1 MSRSSSKLF
10 ALSSY
15 FQQKYSLLHSYGSDV
30 LSPYADS
37 GMMPATMVSD
47 SLKEKYAI
55 KTWRDIDN
63 AMKRIFPAIDEK
75 VRKTSEDIKVIYN
88 SALSPSKNK
97 KGTDKVVSA
106 FLSKWLAHANRYVKS
121 MQEFKSYGS
130 EFFDAIRKDS
140 NWVTPS
146 KIFDLSELM
155 EKIRNNCRLSKVDY
169 DKYFVDFTRG
179 PGYNRAYSACSN
191 AIDTYEEI
199 IDLISDYNELSMGL
213 SSKNEAYKN
222 NKYIDVVKEF
232 INNNPNDYSKFPTHI
247 IDFILENEKMFD
259 LQVVERARARVG
271 VGSGHARR

>member
-63 AMKRIFPAIDEK
+63 AMKRILPAIDEK
-75 VRKTSEDIKVIYN
+75 ARKTSEDIKVIYN
-88 SALSPSKNK
+88 SALGPSKNK
-97 KGTDKVVSA
+97 KGTDKIVSA

-130 EFFDAIRKDS
+130 EFFNNIRKDS

-169 DKYFVDFTRG
+169 DKYFVDFVKG
-179 PGYNRAYSACSN
+179 PRIQSGFYC
-191 AIDTYEEI
+191 
-199 IDLISDYNELSMGL
+199 
-213 SSKNEAYKN
+213 
-222 NKYIDVVKEF
+222 
-232 INNNPNDYSKFPTHI
+232 
-247 IDFILENEKMFD
+247 
-259 LQVVERARARVG
+259 LQ
-271 VGSGHARR
+271 